1 MALALLF
8 QDSSVMYLDAVK
20 TYGKKRSSNVSNHP
34 IDSTYAHITDHISK
48 DNLTLHIKAVV
59 SSADFHSPETRSP
72 SLLTQLDS
80 EYNRPADTAT
90 INSPSQLLDYLPQP
104 IQSVLGG
111 AGLSSVT
118 SSDFRGYSHEVARER
133 LERAWDQSELISII
147 DEDWDIA
154 TGRTVSS
161 KLIENC
167 LIENYDDIEDAD
179 TGDALS
185 VTLTL
190 SQVRFAYLKE
200 VDVQISQSGGQAA
213 QVEAAGDVADAAAGE
228 SDRGDATS
236 DAEQKSTNYVI
247 EDILEGIGLDSSISD
262 LFN

>member
-8 QDSSVMYLDAVK
+8 QDSSVMYLDAVQ

-34 IDSTYAHITDHISK
+34 IDSSYAHITDHISK
-48 DNLTLHIKAVV
+48 DNLTLNIKAVV

-80 EYNRPADTAT
+80 EYNRPADSAT

-104 IQSVLGG
+104 IQSVLGS

-167 LIENYDDIEDAD
+167 LIENYDDIEDVD
-179 TGDALS
+179 TGDSLS

-200 VDVQISQSGGQAA
+200 VDVQITQSAP
-213 QVEAAGDVADAAAGE
+213 VEASGDVTDAAAGE

-247 EDILEGIGLDSSISD
+247 EDILEGIGLDTAISD